1 MNFDKNSIN
10 ALLKLSDEELISV
23 IKEIGTEAGVEAEN
37 LKIGKGDL
45 MKIRTFLRFA
55 NDDDIKTLLTQFG
68 GKKQ

>member
-1 MNFDKNSIN
+1 MNFDKNSLA

-23 IKEIGTEAGVEAEN
+23 IKEIGTEAGVGAEN
-37 LKIGKGDL
+37 LIIGKGDL

>member
-1 MNFDKNSIN
+1 MNFDKNSLA

-23 IKEIGTEAGVEAEN
+23 IKEIGAEAGVGAKN

-55 NDDDIKTLLTQFG
+55 NDDDIKSLLTQFG